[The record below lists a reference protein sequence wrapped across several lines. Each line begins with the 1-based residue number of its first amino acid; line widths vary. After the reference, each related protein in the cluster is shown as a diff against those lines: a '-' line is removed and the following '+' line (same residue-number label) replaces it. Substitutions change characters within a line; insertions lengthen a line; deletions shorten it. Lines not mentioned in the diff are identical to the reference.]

1 MVSIVEEA
9 DSKRNER
16 RNKEQSKVT
25 SKETIV
31 CIIYSL
37 LEAFLSEV
45 LMIESQQSATLLH
58 FYPVP

>member
-25 SKETIV
+25 SKEPIV

-37 LEAFLSEV
+37 LGAFLSEV
-45 LMIESQQSATLLH
+45 LMIESQQSGTLLH